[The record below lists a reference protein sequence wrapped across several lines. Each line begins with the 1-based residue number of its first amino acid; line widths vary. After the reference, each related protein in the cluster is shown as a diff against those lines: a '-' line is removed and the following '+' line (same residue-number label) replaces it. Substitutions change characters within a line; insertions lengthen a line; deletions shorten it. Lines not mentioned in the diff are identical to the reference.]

1 MTAADPL
8 NALLELVRAAAREGT
23 TEALM
28 LRPGALST
36 APPLPLLDKRA
47 LAHAL
52 GVSTASVD
60 RLCRQGRIPFV
71 LVGEVRRFDLEAV
84 RLRSA
89 LTMRRRRRRAAPALI
104 SRAPPLR
111 CQVCACS
118 VAEALDDAPSL
129 DGGSRAW
136 RPGLCGAVC
145 GLHRVDRHEAGA
157 GGC

>member
-28 LRPGALST
+28 LRPEAPST

-84 RLRSA
+84 RIALRA
-89 LTMRRRRRRAAPALI
+89 HHENATQAARGGPDLTRASPPMPGVRLLSRR
-104 SRAPPLR
+104 S
-111 CQVCACS
+111 
-118 VAEALDDAPSL
+118 
-129 DGGSRAW
+129 
-136 RPGLCGAVC
+136 PG
-145 GLHRVDRHEAGA
+145 
-157 GGC
+157 